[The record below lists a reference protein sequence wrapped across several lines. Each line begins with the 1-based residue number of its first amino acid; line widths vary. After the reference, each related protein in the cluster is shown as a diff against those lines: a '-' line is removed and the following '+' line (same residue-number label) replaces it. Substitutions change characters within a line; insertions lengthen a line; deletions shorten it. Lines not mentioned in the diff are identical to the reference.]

1 MFDFSRFRTVDLT
14 LPVYHGMRGVEI
26 HPHTRIEADGYN
38 TTNLMLYSHSGT
50 HMDAPL
56 HFLAGGD
63 TIDQT
68 PLEKCMGT
76 AVTINL
82 SHKPPNSLITI
93 DDLQPYADKIGPGA
107 RLLLRTDWDL
117 HAEQDDYR
125 TSFPRI
131 SLELAEWLGEQGVW
145 LIGLESP
152 SVASLQDKK
161 ELTDVHQALL
171 RKDIVIVESL
181 ANLRDLPEELIFI
194 ALPLKILGGDG
205 SPVRAM
211 ALVEEEHSR

>member
-1 MFDFSRFRTVDLT
+1 MFDGTGWRTIDLT

-26 HPHTRIEADGYN
+26 HPHTGLENDGYN

-63 TIDQT
+63 TIENT
-68 PLEKCMGT
+68 PLQKCVGT

-82 SHKPPNSLITI
+82 THKPPNSLIAI
-93 DDLQPYADKIGPGA
+93 ADLQPYANKIGLGS

-117 HAEQDDYR
+117 YADKSDYR

-131 SLELAEWLGEQGVW
+131 SLELAEWLGERGIW
-145 LIGLESP
+145 LLGLESP
-152 SVASLQDKK
+152 SVASLQDRE
-161 ELTDVHQALL
+161 ELTAVHQALL
-171 RKDIVIVESL
+171 RHDIVIVESL
-181 ANLRDLPEELIFI
+181 ANLRQLPDEVILI
-194 ALPLKILGGDG
+194 ALPLKIQGGDG

-211 ALVEEEHSR
+211 ALVRDE